1 MPPPQLSPGGGGSD
15 LLGQPHP
22 EEHED
27 ITPRSDFRGGL
38 SWMVFGAAVLVASIT
53 MDRLE
58 QQHIN
63 PYTVPGLLPGL
74 LGIGMLLLG
83 AILALRSWRR
93 GALSQAVPPF
103 TPLQRETR
111 KRVWMVIALCSLYS
125 VALIGHGLAFWIAST
140 IFVTGTI
147 LIMQRMSRDPDERRL
162 TPRLWAK
169 AIVIGLASAVV
180 TQLVFQ
186 ELFLVRLP

>member
-1 MPPPQLSPGGGGSD
+1 MPPPRPSPSGGGSG
-15 LLGQPHP
+15 LQAHP
-22 EEHED
+22 EELED
-27 ITPRSDFRGGL
+27 ITPRSDFRGGVA
-38 SWMVFGAAVLVASIT
+38 WMVFGAAVLVASIT

-93 GALSQAVPPF
+93 GALVQAVPPF
-103 TPLQRETR
+103 TALQRETR
-111 KRVWMVIALCSLYS
+111 KRVWMVIALCSVYS
-125 VALIGHGLAFWIAST
+125 VVLIGHGLAFWIAST
-140 IFVTGTI
+140 LFVTGTI

-162 TPRLWAK
+162 TPRLWTQ
-169 AIVIGLASAVV
+169 AIVIGLGSAVV